1 MGDLRTAIY
10 QFGATPDLAPANVR
24 LDRLEQALHGHAR
37 NHDGA
42 LDLVVCPELFLSGYD
57 IGALVH
63 DRAEP
68 ADGPSASRV
77 AAMAQHFGTAI
88 VAGYPE
94 RDGEALHN
102 AVMVYG
108 ADGQRLLNYR
118 KRLIPPGFEGT
129 YFTPGDSQGV
139 FDLKGWKLAVLVCYD
154 VEFPEYVRQA
164 ALGGADLIVAP
175 TALRNMWGFVAD
187 IMLPTRAFE
196 NGVYVL
202 YANHAG
208 AEGNCE
214 YLGRSVI
221 LGPDGK
227 EHARAGDGEA
237 LIVATLDRSAIL
249 AARAT
254 LPYLDVIRGGLPG

>member
-10 QFGATPDLAPANVR
+10 QFGATPDLAFASVR
-24 LDRLEQALHGHAR
+24 LDRLEAALHEHGET
-37 NHDGA
+37 

-63 DRAEP
+63 DRAES

-94 RDGEALHN
+94 RDGGALYN
-102 AVMVYG
+102 AVMVCG
-108 ADGQRLLNYR
+108 ADGERLLNYR
-118 KRLIPPGFEGT
+118 KRVIPPGFEGT
-129 YFTPGDSQGV
+129 YFTAGEAQGV
-139 FDLKGWKLAVLVCYD
+139 FELKGWKLAMLVCYD

-164 ALGGADLIVAP
+164 ALAGADLIVAP
-175 TALRNMWGFVAD
+175 TALRNMWGFVSD

-208 AEGNCE
+208 TEGNCE

-227 EHARAGDGEA
+227 EHARAGDGEEF
-237 LIVATLDRSAIL
+237 IFATLHHSAIL

-254 LPYLDVIRGGLPG
+254 LPYLDVIRSGLPG

>member
-1 MGDLRTAIY
+1 MTDLRAAIY
-10 QFGATPDLAPANVR
+10 QFGATPDLAPADIR
-24 LDRLEQALHGHAR
+24 LDRLEQSLRDHGAT
-37 NHDGA
+37 

-68 ADGPSASRV
+68 ADGPSAARV
-77 AAMAQHFGTAI
+77 ADMAKRFGTSI

-94 RDGEALHN
+94 RDGDALYN

-108 ADGQRLLNYR
+108 ADGKRLLNYR
-118 KRLIPPGFEGT
+118 KRVIPPGFEGT
-129 YFTPGDSQGV
+129 YFTPGNSPGT
-139 FDLKGWKLAVLVCYD
+139 FDLNGWKLSVLVCYD

-164 ALGGADLIVAP
+164 ALDGADLIIAP
-175 TALRNMWGFVAD
+175 TALRSMWRFVAD
-187 IMLPTRAFE
+187 TMLPTRAFE

-208 AEGNCE
+208 EEGNCE

-227 EHARAGDGEA
+227 EHARADDGEA
-237 LIVATLDRSAIL
+237 LISATLERSAVL

-254 LPYLDVIRGGLPG
+254 LPYVDVVRSGLPG

>member
-1 MGDLRTAIY
+1 MTDLRTVIY
-10 QFGATPDLAPANVR
+10 QFGATPDLPSPKAR
-24 LDRLEQALHGHAR
+24 LDRLEQALAAL
-37 NHDGA
+37 NEP
-42 LDLVVCPELFLSGYD
+42 LDLLVCPELFLSGYD
-57 IGALVH
+57 IGAAVH

-77 AAMAQHFGTAI
+77 AEIAQRFGTAI

-94 RDGEALHN
+94 RDSETIYN
-102 AVMVYG
+102 AAMVCG
-108 ADGQRLLNYR
+108 ADGERVLNYR

-129 YFTPGDSQGV
+129 YFTPGDAQGV
-139 FDLKGWKLAVLVCYD
+139 FDLKGWKLAVLICYD

-164 ALGGADLIVAP
+164 ALGGAELIIAP
-175 TALRNMWGFVAD
+175 TALRSMWGFVAD
-187 IMLPTRAFE
+187 TMLPTRAFE

-227 EHARAGDGEA
+227 EYARAGEA
-237 LIVATLDRSAIL
+237 EELITATLDRSATL

-254 LPYLDVIRGGLPG
+254 LPYLDVVRAGLPG